1 MKGGG
6 RAVKVVSLLYP
17 LITVGL
23 VFAVWAVAAYAVD
36 LPIVLPTI
44 GGTFRGLGALRASA
58 AFSAAAGGTRF

>member
-23 VFAVWAVAAYAVD
+23 VFAVWAVAAYAE
-36 LPIVLPTI
+36 
-44 GGTFRGLGALRASA
+44 
-58 AFSAAAGGTRF
+58 RF